1 MEDWSP
7 NHWTT
12 REFPGLY
19 SKGNKATEFLN
30 IFMYLHWIFTVAREV
45 LNLPCSTQDLLVVA
59 CGIEF
64 PDQGL
69 NPCPLNWEYGVLP
82 AGPPGKSVME
92 NF

>member
-1 MEDWSP
+1 M
-7 NHWTT
+7 
-12 REFPGLY
+12 
-19 SKGNKATEFLN
+19 
-30 IFMYLHWIFTVAREV
+30 AREV

-82 AGPPGKSVME
+82 AGPPGKSAME